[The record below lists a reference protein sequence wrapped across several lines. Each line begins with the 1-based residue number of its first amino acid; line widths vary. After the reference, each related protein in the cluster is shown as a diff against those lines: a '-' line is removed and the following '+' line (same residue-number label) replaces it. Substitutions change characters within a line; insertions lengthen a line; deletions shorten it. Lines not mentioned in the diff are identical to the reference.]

1 MLTAVTQTPPPHHR
15 GLTQD
20 AELGVGADVLVAV
33 GSRAAVAARVVV
45 GDAADDQVGAEQQRE
60 LLVPAQK
67 DRRGSAGR
75 PPPCWVWVWLRRVCV
90 HPPALDEL
98 LAFPPLDAGRWVTGG
113 GAFQHHV

>member
-1 MLTAVTQTPPPHHR
+1 MLTAVTQTPPPTPPRHC

-20 AELGVGADVLVAV
+20 AELGVGADVLVPV

-67 DRRGSAGR
+67 DRRAQRSGPGC
-75 PPPCWVWVWLRRVCV
+75 CWVGSGLGVCA
-90 HPPALDEL
+90 PTSS
-98 LAFPPLDAGRWVTGG
+98 G
-113 GAFQHHV
+113 

>member
-75 PPPCWVWVWLRRVCV
+75 PPPAGFGSGLGVCV
-90 HPPALDEL
+90 CTHQLWMSSWPFRHWMLG
-98 LAFPPLDAGRWVTGG
+98 AG
-113 GAFQHHV
+113 